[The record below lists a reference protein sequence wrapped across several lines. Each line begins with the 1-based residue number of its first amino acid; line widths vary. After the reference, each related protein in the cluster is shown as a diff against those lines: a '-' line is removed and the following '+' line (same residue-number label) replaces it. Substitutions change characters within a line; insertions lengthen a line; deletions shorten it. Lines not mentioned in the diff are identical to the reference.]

1 MSNSWKRRLAA
12 GAVSAV
18 LSGGLALV
26 ASNVALAE
34 EAPVSASGVCDGN
47 PGCHLGPYSSRESC
61 LIEQSNMARY
71 YTITM
76 RCFEVD
82 HGQWKFAYKTRGT

>member
-12 GAVSAV
+12 GAASVALAGGIAV
-18 LSGGLALV
+18 TA
-26 ASNVALAE
+26 ANVAVAE
-34 EAPVSASGVCDGN
+34 EAPVSVAGVCDGN
-47 PGCHLGPYSSRESC
+47 PGCQLGPYSSLSSC
-61 LIEQSNMARY
+61 QIEQSNMARY

-82 HGQWKFAYKTRGT
+82 TGQWKFAYKTRGT

>member
-1 MSNSWKRRLAA
+1 MSNSWRRRLAA
-12 GAVSAV
+12 GAASVA
-18 LSGGLALV
+18 LMGGFGITA
-26 ASNVALAE
+26 ANVAVAQ
-34 EAPVSASGVCDGN
+34 EAPVSVLGVCDGN
-47 PGCHLGPYSSRESC
+47 PGCQLGPYPTYEAC

-82 HGQWKFAYKTRGT
+82 HDQWKFAYKTRGT

>member
-1 MSNSWKRRLAA
+1 MSKSWKRRLSAV
-12 GAVSAV
+12 AVS
-18 LSGGLALV
+18 
-26 ASNVALAE
+26 VALAGGIAVTAANVAVAE
-34 EAPVSASGVCDGN
+34 DAPVSVAGVCDGN
-47 PGCHLGPYSSRESC
+47 PGCQLGPYSSLSSC
-61 LIEQSNMARY
+61 QIEQSNMARY

>member
-1 MSNSWKRRLAA
+1 ML
-12 GAVSAV
+12 
-18 LSGGLALV
+18 
-26 ASNVALAE
+26 
-34 EAPVSASGVCDGN
+34 GVCDGN
-47 PGCHLGPYSSRESC
+47 PGCHLGPYSTYEAC

-82 HGQWKFAYKTRGT
+82 HDQWKFAYKTRGT

>member
-1 MSNSWKRRLAA
+1 ML
-12 GAVSAV
+12 
-18 LSGGLALV
+18 
-26 ASNVALAE
+26 
-34 EAPVSASGVCDGN
+34 GVCDGN
-47 PGCHLGPYSSRESC
+47 PGCHLGPYPTYEAC

>member
-12 GAVSAV
+12 G
-18 LSGGLALV
+18 V
-26 ASNVALAE
+26 ASVALAGGI
-34 EAPVSASGVCDGN
+34 AVTTANVAAAGVCDGN
-47 PGCHLGPYSSRESC
+47 PGCQLGPYSSLSSC
-61 LIEQSNMARY
+61 QIEQSNMARY

-82 HGQWKFAYKTRGT
+82 TNQWKFAYKTRGT